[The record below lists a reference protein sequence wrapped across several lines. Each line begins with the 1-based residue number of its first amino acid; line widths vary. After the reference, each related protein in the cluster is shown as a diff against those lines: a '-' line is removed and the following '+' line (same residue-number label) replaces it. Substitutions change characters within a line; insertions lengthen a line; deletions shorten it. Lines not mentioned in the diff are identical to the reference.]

1 MALPN
6 KIKLVERK
14 LGREKALGLAH
25 HSEDMI
31 EICINQS
38 SKERLDTVIHEI
50 LHLLNPNMPE
60 KLVNSYS
67 NRISKVLWK
76 DNWRKITK

>member
-14 LGREKALGLAH
+14 LGREKALGMAH
-25 HSEDMI
+25 QKENII
-31 EICINQS
+31 EICTNQS
-38 SKERLDTVIHEI
+38 SKERLDTVIHET
-50 LHLLNPNMPE
+50 LHLLNPNMSE
-60 KLVNSYS
+60 KLVNSYA
-67 NRISKVLWK
+67 NRIAKVLWK

>member
-14 LGREKALGLAH
+14 LGRERALGMAH
-25 HSEDMI
+25 HGENMI
-31 EICINQS
+31 EISTNQS
-38 SKERLDTVIHEI
+38 TRERLDTVIHET
-50 LHLLNPNMPE
+50 LHLLDPDMPE
-60 KLVNSYS
+60 KRVNSYA
-67 NRISKVLWK
+67 NRISNVLWK